1 MFFHTMNIHCLIC
14 CGIKVRYSGV
24 SLFHF
29 CSERCS
35 ILHSA
40 DWGVAKVFPP
50 SRLQL

>member
-1 MFFHTMNIHCLIC
+1 MFFHTMKYTLLNLL
-14 CGIKVRYSGV
+14 RDSGV

-40 DWGVAKVFPP
+40 DWEVAKVFPP